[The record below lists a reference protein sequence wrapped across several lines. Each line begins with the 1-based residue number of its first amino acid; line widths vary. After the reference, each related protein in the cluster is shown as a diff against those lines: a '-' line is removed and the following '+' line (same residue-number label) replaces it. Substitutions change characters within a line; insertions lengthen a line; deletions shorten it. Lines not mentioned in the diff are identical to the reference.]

1 MSGVSSNHPKLI
13 AGFIVVALVAGAA
26 GYGIN
31 ALQNSTTQSLAQAS
45 SPSASATNMLKA
57 LTQANW
63 SPASFGPYQTP
74 DLKTWLS
81 NPENQKA
88 LSESLANI
96 GTLKGNIQVKE
107 VRTESR
113 DGFEGG
119 FVVLTADFTK
129 GTQFINFSMLKQNGD
144 WKLNNVSVVSQ
155 DRVFAERTYVIGA
168 QVLNQLSQNSW
179 SIDTLKQYASADL
192 KNSENDPKTKA
203 ALSALADLGTVNKVN
218 EMLKFTYDGKTKTAD
233 ILMDVEFS
241 KAHRP
246 VLMIMT
252 LNQDH
257 WELNGLSVMNYE
269 AAKPSA
275 SNASAPSAKK

>member
-1 MSGVSSNHPKLI
+1 MSGNTSNHSKLI
-13 AGFIVVALVAGAA
+13 VGFVVVALLAGGV

-31 ALQNSTTQSLAQAS
+31 AFQNSSAQAS
-45 SPSASATNMLKA
+45 SPGVIGTDMLSHLA
-57 LTQANW
+57 QANW
-63 SPASFGPYQTP
+63 SAAAFGPYQTA
-74 DLKTWLS
+74 DLKSWLS
-81 NPENQKA
+81 KPENQKA
-88 LSESLANI
+88 LTDSLANI
-96 GTLKGNIQVKE
+96 GTLKGNIKVKE

-119 FVVLTADFTK
+119 FVVLTADFSK
-129 GTQFINFSMLKQNGD
+129 GTQFVNLSLLKQNGD

-168 QVLNQLSQNSW
+168 QVLNQLSQNNW
-179 SIDTLKQYASADL
+179 NLDTLKQFASADL
-192 KNSENDPKTKA
+192 QKTENDPKTKA

-218 EMLKFTYDGKTKTAD
+218 EMLKFTYDGKTKTAN

-241 KAHRP
+241 KTHRP

-257 WELNGLSVMNYE
+257 WELSGLSVMNYE
-269 AAKPSA
+269 VTNPPAAGTTTTP
-275 SNASAPSAKK
+275 KK